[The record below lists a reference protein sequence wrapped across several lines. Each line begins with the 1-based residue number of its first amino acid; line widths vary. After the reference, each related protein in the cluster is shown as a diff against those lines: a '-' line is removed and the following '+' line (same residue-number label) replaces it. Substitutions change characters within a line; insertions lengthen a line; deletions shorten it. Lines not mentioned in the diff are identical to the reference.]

1 MAPRSLA
8 DSVHRLSLT
17 CHSTW
22 KPHDGD
28 DDGGGDGYDLVQRC
42 QQNVGDPHGA
52 NFYLCPPD

>member
-1 MAPRSLA
+1 MVKRTQK
-8 DSVHRLSLT
+8 RLQ
-17 CHSTW
+17 CSTW